1 MNLCFGCFVT
11 VPALAREVARVTL
24 PLLLLA
30 GTSVALGQGK
40 PLEGEMNVGKIQSS
54 RFKTS

>member
-1 MNLCFGCFVT
+1 MSNFHIEST
-11 VPALAREVARVTL
+11 PHKQY
-24 PLLLLA
+24 PLRNCR
-30 GTSVALGQGK
+30 TSVSMIERFYGK